1 MLRDVIIFYQRP
13 LKSQKELVACCEL
26 EKHCIE
32 VIKDGKTRS
41 IEIGAKVC
49 PKSSPLFQEFKIWHV
64 LNNLKVKDK
73 TTGDERFLE
82 LDEKETLFSEL
93 TIKSKLSKTE
103 ALKLLYQKPK
113 GLDLNY
119 DSIEGNVTQATL
131 FTAFQTIIA
140 MTGHGEYVFS
150 KMPSSEVMS
159 IVEGVFEGL
168 GFNTSVLHFD
178 SGLEG
183 KALEKQDAY
192 RL

>member
-1 MLRDVIIFYQRP
+1 M
-13 LKSQKELVACCEL
+13 
-26 EKHCIE
+26 
-32 VIKDGKTRS
+32 
-41 IEIGAKVC
+41 
-49 PKSSPLFQEFKIWHV
+49 
-64 LNNLKVKDK
+64 
-73 TTGDERFLE
+73 
-82 LDEKETLFSEL
+82 
-93 TIKSKLSKTE
+93 
-103 ALKLLYQKPK
+103 
-113 GLDLNY
+113 
-119 DSIEGNVTQATL
+119 

-192 RL
+192 RLWHLLYSYEGDNSVTGTDGLVSK